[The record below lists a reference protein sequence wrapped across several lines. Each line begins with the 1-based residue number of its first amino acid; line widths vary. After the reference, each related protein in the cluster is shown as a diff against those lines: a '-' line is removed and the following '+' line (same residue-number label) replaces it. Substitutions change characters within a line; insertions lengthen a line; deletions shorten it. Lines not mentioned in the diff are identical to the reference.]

1 MKRTWEQVSILA
13 GADGWGVRLDDAPL
27 LIPGGEALRIA
38 TGRLAEAIAAEWR
51 DAAGGVP
58 GGEMSLDDLP
68 LTRLAGTAQARIAPD
83 PEPVALELARYGESD
98 LLCYR
103 AIEPD
108 ALALREARAWQ
119 PWLDWAEAALGAR
132 LQVTGGIVHVPQPP
146 AALAAIAGHVAAH
159 DADGLAAL
167 GVLVPALGSVVLA
180 LAVSHG
186 ALSATAAHEFSALD
200 ELFQAELWGEVDDAA
215 ERRAQV
221 ALDVALAGRYLELS
235 RSQARP

>member
-1 MKRTWEQVSILA
+1 MKRTWDVVGTVADA
-13 GADGWGVRLDDAPL
+13 GGWGVRLDDAPL
-27 LIPGGEALRIA
+27 LIPGGETLRIA
-38 TGRLAEAIAAEWR
+38 TAALAEAIAVEWR
-51 DAAGGVP
+51 DAAGGMLGSEV
-58 GGEMSLDDLP
+58 SLDDLP

-83 PEPVALELARYGESD
+83 PEPVALELARYGETD

-103 AIEPD
+103 AIEPE
-108 ALALREARAWQ
+108 ALVLREARAWQ
-119 PWLDWAEAALGAR
+119 PWVDWAENTLGAR
-132 LQVTGGIVHVPQPP
+132 LQVTIGIVHVAQPP

-186 ALSATAAHEFSALD
+186 ALDAVTAYELSAVD

-221 ALDVALAGRYLELS
+221 TLDVALAGRYLALS
-235 RSQARP
+235 RS